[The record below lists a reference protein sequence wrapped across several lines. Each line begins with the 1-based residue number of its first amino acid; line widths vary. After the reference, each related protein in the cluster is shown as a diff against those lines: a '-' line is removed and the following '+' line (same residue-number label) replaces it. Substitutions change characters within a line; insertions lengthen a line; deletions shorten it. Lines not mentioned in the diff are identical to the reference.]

1 MPNHPKITPP
11 THSSRQQQSSKEL
24 REEGEGDLPDLVRSG
39 NLPTVD
45 EDDEV
50 ANVDEGNSIDS
61 VDANGNAW
69 PAQPPGAL
77 PPDAAAAAR
86 ATHNARNRL
95 GRPAEPSSA
104 EQLLKRYQEAE
115 AAFKADYQGTRSMA
129 KERPYLE
136 AKQAMIDAGLMR
148 GDV

>member
-1 MPNHPKITPP
+1 MAQHPKITPP

-24 REEGEGDLPDLVRSG
+24 RDEGEGDLPDLVRAG

-45 EDDEV
+45 EGDEV
-50 ANVDEGNSIDS
+50 ANVEGEDQ

-86 ATHNARNRL
+86 ATHNRQNRL
-95 GRPAEPSSA
+95 GRPAAASSA
-104 EQLLKRYQEAE
+104 EQLLARYQKAEAE
-115 AAFKADYQGTRSMA
+115 FKADYQGTRSMRL
-129 KERPYLE
+129 ERPYLE